1 MNWQATGN
9 ILLGIGVFAFVVGLL
24 LRFQAG
30 RWLLGMLIVLITL
43 GSLLS
48 GDWHALADNNPDV
61 DADPHKASRYW
72 LIGGGIC
79 LLLGL
84 VFRAL
89 DSNSI

>member
-9 ILLGIGVFAFVVGLL
+9 ILLGIGALALVVGLL
-24 LRFQAG
+24 LRFRVG
-30 RWLLGMLIVLITL
+30 RWVLGALIVLITL

-48 GDWHALADNNPDV
+48 GDWHALADNNPDT
-61 DADPHKASRYW
+61 DADPYKVSRYW

-84 VFRAL
+84 VFRTL
-89 DSNSI
+89 VGKSI